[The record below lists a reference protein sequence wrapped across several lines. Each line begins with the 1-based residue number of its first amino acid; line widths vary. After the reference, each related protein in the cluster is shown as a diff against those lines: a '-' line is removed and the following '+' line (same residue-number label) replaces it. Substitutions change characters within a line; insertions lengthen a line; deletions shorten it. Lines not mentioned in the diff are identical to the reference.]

1 MVQSSHDD
9 NQSDSATEQ
18 TKFLCHQ
25 QDGPVVDSPLKDKT
39 TAGLEIQFETATPDL
54 SSVYD
59 GLDTGWSWVVLFATF
74 MSFVVLGGCVYTT
87 GVVHTILLER
97 FRQSNATTAW
107 VASLFSALSSLA
119 GKVPCLVT

>member
-1 MVQSSHDD
+1 MKTNDKKSLYYMKVSGLRGAIRTLWSSC
-9 NQSDSATEQ
+9 
-18 TKFLCHQ
+18 F
-25 QDGPVVDSPLKDKT
+25 
-39 TAGLEIQFETATPDL
+39 

-119 GKVPCLVT
+119 GKVSLFRRVFLYYQ